1 MAEKNMNKQKV
12 EKGGAHMADKNAGLP
27 RNSCFLE
34 KAVGYEFRNKEYLN
48 EALRHSS
55 WANENRQYGMDSN
68 ERLEFLGD
76 SVLSVVASGFL
87 FDYFSGHPEGDLTKI
102 RADIVCTRSLAG
114 FAREIG
120 LGDYLYLGN
129 GQEALNG
136 RNQDK
141 ILEDAFE
148 ALVAA
153 IYLDSGRNLEIVNT
167 FLIPRMENEI
177 RKILSEHPII
187 DPKSHL
193 QEIVQ
198 EARGML
204 EYEIVSESG
213 PDHDKRYV
221 CEVKIDNNVMG
232 RGEGSS
238 KKKAEIAA
246 AEDAL
251 KNYIVE

>member
-1 MAEKNMNKQKV
+1 MGSRSD
-12 EKGGAHMADKNAGLP
+12 GGP
-27 RNSCFLE
+27 RGTEFLE
-34 KAVGYEFRNKEYLN
+34 KAIGYAFCHREYLYA
-48 EALRHSS
+48 ALRHSS
-55 WANENRQYGMDSN
+55 WVNENKQYGLRSN

-76 SVLSVVASGFL
+76 SVLSVIASGFL
-87 FDYFSGHPEGDLTKI
+87 FDCFSDHPEGDLTKI
-102 RADIVCTRSLAG
+102 RADIVCTRSLSG
-114 FAREIG
+114 FAKAID

-129 GQEALNG
+129 GQEERGG
-136 RNQDK
+136 RGQDK

-153 IYLDSGRNLEIVNT
+153 IYLDSGKDLEKVKE
-167 FLIPRMENEI
+167 FLLPFIRREI
-177 RKILSEHPII
+177 EKILSEHPII

-221 CEVKIDNNVMG
+221 CEVRIDHNVMG
-232 RGEGSS
+232 RGEGTK

-251 KNYIVE
+251 RTYIVE

>member
-1 MAEKNMNKQKV
+1 MGSRSD
-12 EKGGAHMADKNAGLP
+12 GGP
-27 RNSCFLE
+27 RGTEFLE
-34 KAVGYEFRNKEYLN
+34 KAIGYVFCHREYLY

-55 WANENRQYGMDSN
+55 WVNENKQYGLRSN

-87 FDYFSGHPEGDLTKI
+87 FDCFSDHPEGDLTKI
-102 RADIVCTRSLAG
+102 RADIVCTRSLSG
-114 FAREIG
+114 FAKAID

-129 GQEALNG
+129 GQEERGG
-136 RNQDK
+136 RGQDK

-153 IYLDSGRNLEIVNT
+153 IYLDSGKDLEKVKE
-167 FLIPRMENEI
+167 FLLPFI
-177 RKILSEHPII
+177 RREVEKILSEHPII

-213 PDHDKRYV
+213 PDHDKRYI
-221 CEVKIDNNVMG
+221 CEVRIDHNVMG
-232 RGEGSS
+232 RGEGTS

-251 KNYIVE
+251 RTYIVE

>member
-1 MAEKNMNKQKV
+1 MSMEN
-12 EKGGAHMADKNAGLP
+12 GRLP
-27 RNSCFLE
+27 RDICFLE
-34 KAVGYEFRNKEYLN
+34 KTIGYVFRRREYAR
-48 EALRHSS
+48 EAMSHSS
-55 WANENRQYGMDSN
+55 YANENKQYGICSN

-76 SVLSVVASGFL
+76 SVLSVVASDIL
-87 FDYFSGHPEGDLTKI
+87 FAQFCNHPEGDLTKI
-102 RADIVCTRSLAG
+102 RADIVCTRALSG
-114 FAREIG
+114 FARAIG
-120 LGDYLYLGN
+120 LGDFLLLGH
-129 GQEALNG
+129 GEELRGG
-136 RNQDK
+136 RDQDK

-153 IYLDSGRNLEIVNT
+153 VFLDSGKNLDAVRG
-167 FLIPRMENEI
+167 FLTPLLESEVD
-177 RKILSEHPII
+177 KLLSEHPII

-198 EARGML
+198 AAGGML
-204 EYEIVSESG
+204 MYEIVSESG

-251 KNYIVE
+251 KSYLVE

>member
-1 MAEKNMNKQKV
+1 MAAKS
-12 EKGGAHMADKNAGLP
+12 GSLP
-27 RNSCFLE
+27 RNLCFLE
-34 KAVGYEFRNKEYLN
+34 EKIGYVFCKKEYVN

-55 WANENRQYGMDSN
+55 YANENKQYGICSN

-76 SVLSVVASGFL
+76 SVLSVAVSSFL
-87 FDYFSGHPEGDLTKI
+87 FDFFSDHPEGDLTKM

-114 FAREIG
+114 FARMIA
-120 LGDYLYLGN
+120 LGDYLYLGH
-129 GQEALNG
+129 GQEASNG
-136 RNQDK
+136 REQDK

-153 IYLDSGRNLEIVNT
+153 IYLDSGKNLDTVVT
-167 FLIPRMENEI
+167 FLTPFIEGEI
-177 RKILSEHPII
+177 RKLLCDHPII

-204 EYEIVSESG
+204 EYDIVSESG

-221 CEVKIDNNVMG
+221 CEVRIDNNVMG

-238 KKKAEIAA
+238 KKKAEAAA

-251 KNYIVE
+251 QNYIVG

>member
-1 MAEKNMNKQKV
+1 MGDRA
-12 EKGGAHMADKNAGLP
+12 GAP
-27 RNSCFLE
+27 RNICFLE
-34 KAVGYEFRNKEYLN
+34 KEIGYVFHHRGYLD

-55 WANENRQYGMDSN
+55 WVNENKQYGLCSN

-76 SVLSVVASGFL
+76 SVLSVVTSEFL
-87 FDYFSGHPEGDLTKI
+87 FDFFSNHPEGDLTKL

-114 FAREIG
+114 FAKSVG

-136 RNQDK
+136 RRQDK
-141 ILEDAFE
+141 LLEDAFE

-153 IYLDSGRNLEIVNT
+153 IYLDSGKDLDRVKD
-167 FLIPRMENEI
+167 FLLPFI
-177 RKILSEHPII
+177 RREVEKILSERPII

-198 EARGML
+198 EARGLL

-221 CEVKIDNNVMG
+221 CEVRIDNNPMG
-232 RGEGSS
+232 RGEGTS

-251 KNYIVE
+251 QNYIVE

>member
-1 MAEKNMNKQKV
+1 MGSRSD
-12 EKGGAHMADKNAGLP
+12 GGP
-27 RNSCFLE
+27 RGTEFLE
-34 KAVGYEFRNKEYLN
+34 KAIGYAFCHREYLY

-55 WANENRQYGMDSN
+55 WVNENKQYGLRSN

-76 SVLSVVASGFL
+76 SVLSVIASGFL
-87 FDYFSGHPEGDLTKI
+87 FDCFSDHPEGDLTKI
-102 RADIVCTRSLAG
+102 RADIVCTRSLSG
-114 FAREIG
+114 FAKAID

-129 GQEALNG
+129 GQEERGG
-136 RNQDK
+136 RGQDK

-153 IYLDSGRNLEIVNT
+153 IYLDSGKDLEKVKE
-167 FLIPRMENEI
+167 FLLPFIRREI
-177 RKILSEHPII
+177 EKILSEHPII

-213 PDHDKRYV
+213 PDHDKRYI
-221 CEVKIDNNVMG
+221 CEVRIDHNVMG
-232 RGEGSS
+232 RGEGTS

-251 KNYIVE
+251 RTYIVE

>member
-1 MAEKNMNKQKV
+1 MGSRSD
-12 EKGGAHMADKNAGLP
+12 GGP
-27 RNSCFLE
+27 RGTEFLE
-34 KAVGYEFRNKEYLN
+34 KAIGYAFCHREYLY

-55 WANENRQYGMDSN
+55 WVNENKQYGLRSN

-87 FDYFSGHPEGDLTKI
+87 FDCFSDHPEGDLTKI
-102 RADIVCTRSLAG
+102 RADIVCTRSLSG
-114 FAREIG
+114 FAKAID

-129 GQEALNG
+129 GQEERGG
-136 RNQDK
+136 RGQDK

-153 IYLDSGRNLEIVNT
+153 IYLDSGKDLEKVKE
-167 FLIPRMENEI
+167 FLLPFIRREI
-177 RKILSEHPII
+177 EKILSEHPII

-213 PDHDKRYV
+213 PDHDKRYI
-221 CEVKIDNNVMG
+221 CEVRIDHNVMG
-232 RGEGSS
+232 RGEGTS

-251 KNYIVE
+251 RTYIVE

>member
-1 MAEKNMNKQKV
+1 MGSRSD
-12 EKGGAHMADKNAGLP
+12 GGP
-27 RNSCFLE
+27 RGTEFLE
-34 KAVGYEFRNKEYLN
+34 KAIGYAFCHREYLY

-55 WANENRQYGMDSN
+55 WVNENKQYGLRSN

-76 SVLSVVASGFL
+76 SVLSVIASGFL
-87 FDYFSGHPEGDLTKI
+87 FDCFSDHPEGDLTKI
-102 RADIVCTRSLAG
+102 RADIVCTRSLSG
-114 FAREIG
+114 FAKAID

-129 GQEALNG
+129 GQQERGG
-136 RNQDK
+136 RGQDK

-153 IYLDSGRNLEIVNT
+153 IYLDSGKDLEKVKE
-167 FLIPRMENEI
+167 FLLPLI
-177 RKILSEHPII
+177 RREVEKILSEHPII

-213 PDHDKRYV
+213 PDHDKRYI
-221 CEVKIDNNVMG
+221 CEVRIDHNVMG
-232 RGEGSS
+232 RGEGTS

-251 KNYIVE
+251 RTYIVE

>member
-1 MAEKNMNKQKV
+1 MAVKNGV
-12 EKGGAHMADKNAGLP
+12 FPKNI
-27 RNSCFLE
+27 SFLE
-34 KAVGYEFRNKEYLN
+34 ETIGYTFQNKEYCI

-55 WANENRQYGMDSN
+55 YANENKHLGFCSN

-76 SVLSVVASGFL
+76 SVLSLVTSSYL
-87 FDYFSGHPEGDLTKI
+87 FGLFSKQPEGDLTKL
-102 RADIVCTRSLAG
+102 RADLVCTRSLSN
-114 FAREIG
+114 FARKID
-120 LGDYLYLGN
+120 LGDYLLLGH
-129 GQEALNG
+129 GQELVGG
-136 RNQDK
+136 RDQDK

-148 ALVAA
+148 ALLAA
-153 IYLDSGRNLEIVNT
+153 IYLDSGKDLDTVAV
-167 FLIPRMENEI
+167 FLNALLKEEVERRAKSRP
-177 RKILSEHPII
+177 IL

-198 EARGML
+198 EAKGTL
-204 EYEIVSESG
+204 AYDIVSESG

-221 CEVKIDNNVMG
+221 CEVRIDNNVMG

-251 KNYIVE
+251 RNYICA

>member
-1 MAEKNMNKQKV
+1 MGSRSD
-12 EKGGAHMADKNAGLP
+12 GGP
-27 RNSCFLE
+27 RGTEILE
-34 KAVGYEFRNKEYLN
+34 KAIGYAFCHREYLY

-55 WANENRQYGMDSN
+55 WVNENKQYGLRSN

-76 SVLSVVASGFL
+76 SVLSVIASGFL
-87 FDYFSGHPEGDLTKI
+87 FDCFSDHPEGDLTKI
-102 RADIVCTRSLAG
+102 RADIVCTRSLSG
-114 FAREIG
+114 FAKAID

-129 GQEALNG
+129 GQEERGG
-136 RNQDK
+136 RGQDK

-153 IYLDSGRNLEIVNT
+153 IYLDSGKDLEKVKE
-167 FLIPRMENEI
+167 FLLPLI
-177 RKILSEHPII
+177 RREVEKILSEHPII

-213 PDHDKRYV
+213 PDHDKRYI
-221 CEVKIDNNVMG
+221 CEVRIDHNVMG
-232 RGEGSS
+232 RGEGTS

-251 KNYIVE
+251 RTYIVE